1 MNDDELLKK
10 YFQLTEIEKDTLL
23 TEIVQ
28 SYFNVNREMGY
39 STLEIIMGIDTMIDR
54 AIEDENYELSQ
65 AFIDIKEAIKTV
77 IIEWDVIA
85 KEVKR

>member
-28 SYFNVNREMGY
+28 SYFNINREMGY